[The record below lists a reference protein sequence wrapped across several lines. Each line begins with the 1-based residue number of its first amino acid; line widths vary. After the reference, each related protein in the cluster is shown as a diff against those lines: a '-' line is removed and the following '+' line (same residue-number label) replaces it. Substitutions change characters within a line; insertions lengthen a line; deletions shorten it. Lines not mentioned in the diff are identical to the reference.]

1 MISLR
6 DVTPDNFDAVVALKV
21 APGQEGLC
29 STVTE
34 SLARAF
40 LRIDGPQYTY
50 MPKAV
55 YFDNEPI
62 GFIMIIYDPGSTDD
76 YWLSGEV
83 IDRKYQGMGHAKGA
97 IIAVIELIKDRLT
110 NCRMLNISCHP
121 DNQRVINM
129 ATSLGFAATGED
141 RNNEIVYRMDL
152 RN

>member
-6 DVTPDNFDAVVALKV
+6 DVTRDNFDAVRALKV
-21 APGQEGLC
+21 APGQENLC
-29 STVTE
+29 HSVTE

-55 YFDNEPI
+55 YFENEPI

-83 IDRKYQGMGHAKGA
+83 IDIKYQGMGHAKGT
-97 IIAVIELIKDRLT
+97 IIAAIQLIKDRLT
-110 NCRMLNISCHP
+110 NCRVLKISCHP

-129 ATSLGFAATGED
+129 ATSLGFAATGEYRD
-141 RNNEIVYRMDL
+141 NEIIYRMDL
-152 RN
+152 RT